1 MQINLSDLPSQIY
14 PFMNLW
20 GFNPIWPGL
29 SRRKDSQNLISWIKE
44 SNFSRCWLGRGCSLR
59 CPFCSNFFV
68 ELWVTKLRSKL
79 LYREHRKATFFVRR
93 RYPSRELH
101 LVYSHSGAHKS
112 VDSPIHYYFVLVKHS
127 FMWTAILLSVTPST
141 VDKPDS
147 IRKWRSTLN
156 QRWKFTSQQDEAQ
169 QFRLQWRKM
178 TWHRT
183 KRCEI
188 VSVYY
193 LAQSKLLTKKMLF

>member
-1 MQINLSDLPSQIY
+1 MQINLSDLSSQIY

-29 SRRKDSQNLISWIKE
+29 SRRKDSQNLMSWIKE

-68 ELWVTKLRSKL
+68 QLWVTKLRSKL
-79 LYREHRKATFFVRR
+79 LYRKHRKATFFVRR

-112 VDSPIHYYFVLVKHS
+112 VESPFHFYFVVVKHS
-127 FMWTAILLSVTPST
+127 FMWTAILLSVMPST
-141 VDKPDS
+141 VDKPGLN
-147 IRKWRSTLN
+147 KKMTLN
-156 QRWKFTSQQDEAQ
+156 SESALKVYLSARRGSAVPAAMTEDDLTQDEKVRNS
-169 QFRLQWRKM
+169 FRLLL
-178 TWHRT
+178 
-183 KRCEI
+183 
-188 VSVYY
+188 S
-193 LAQSKLLTKKMLF
+193 SK

>member
-1 MQINLSDLPSQIY
+1 MQIHLSDLSSQIY

-29 SRRKDSQNLISWIKE
+29 SRRKDSQNLMSWIKE

-68 ELWVTKLRSKL
+68 QLWVTKLRSKL
-79 LYREHRKATFFVRR
+79 LYRKHRKATFFVRR
-93 RYPSRELH
+93 RHPSRELH

-127 FMWTAILLSVTPST
+127 FMWTAILLSVMPST
-141 VDKPDS
+141 VDKPGLN
-147 IRKWRSTLN
+147 KKMTLN
-156 QRWKFTSQQDEAQ
+156 SESALKVYLSARRGSAVPAAMTEDDLTQDEKVRNS
-169 QFRLQWRKM
+169 FRLLL
-178 TWHRT
+178 
-183 KRCEI
+183 
-188 VSVYY
+188 S
-193 LAQSKLLTKKMLF
+193 SK

>member
-29 SRRKDSQNLISWIKE
+29 SRRKDSQNLMSWIKE

-68 ELWVTKLRSKL
+68 QLWVTKLRSKL
-79 LYREHRKATFFVRR
+79 LYRKHRKATFFVRR

-101 LVYSHSGAHKS
+101 LVHSHSGAHKS
-112 VDSPIHYYFVLVKHS
+112 VKSPIHFYFVLVKHS
-127 FMWTAILLSVTPST
+127 FMWTAILLSVMPST
-141 VDKPDS
+141 VDKPGLN
-147 IRKWRSTLN
+147 KKMTLN
-156 QRWKFTSQQDEAQ
+156 SESALKVYLSARRGSAVPAAMTEDDLTQDEKVRNS
-169 QFRLQWRKM
+169 FRLLL
-178 TWHRT
+178 
-183 KRCEI
+183 
-188 VSVYY
+188 S
-193 LAQSKLLTKKMLF
+193 SK

>member
-79 LYREHRKATFFVRR
+79 LYRKHRKATFFVRR

-127 FMWTAILLSVTPST
+127 FMWTAILLSVMPST
-141 VDKPDS
+141 VDKPGLN
-147 IRKWRSTLN
+147 KKMTLN
-156 QRWKFTSQQDEAQ
+156 SESALKVYLSARRGSAVSAAMTEDDLTQDEKVRNS
-169 QFRLQWRKM
+169 FRLLL
-178 TWHRT
+178 
-183 KRCEI
+183 
-188 VSVYY
+188 S
-193 LAQSKLLTKKMLF
+193 SK

>member
-1 MQINLSDLPSQIY
+1 MQINLNDLPSQIY

-79 LYREHRKATFFVRR
+79 LYRKHRKATFFVRR

-112 VDSPIHYYFVLVKHS
+112 VESPFHFYFVLVKHS
-127 FMWTAILLSVTPST
+127 FMWTAILLSVMPST
-141 VDKPDS
+141 VDKPGLN
-147 IRKWRSTLN
+147 KKMTLN
-156 QRWKFTSQQDEAQ
+156 SESALKVYLSARRGSAVPAAMTEDDLTQDEKVRNS
-169 QFRLQWRKM
+169 FRLLL
-178 TWHRT
+178 
-183 KRCEI
+183 
-188 VSVYY
+188 S
-193 LAQSKLLTKKMLF
+193 SK

>member
-20 GFNPIWPGL
+20 GFNPIWHGL

-44 SNFSRCWLGRGCSLR
+44 SNLNRCWLGRGCSLR

-79 LYREHRKATFFVRR
+79 LYRKHRKATFFVRR
-93 RYPSRELH
+93 RYPRRELH

-112 VDSPIHYYFVLVKHS
+112 VDSLIHYYFVLVKHS
-127 FMWTAILLSVTPST
+127 FMWTAILLSVMPST
-141 VDKPDS
+141 VDKPGLN
-147 IRKWRSTLN
+147 KKMTLN
-156 QRWKFTSQQDEAQ
+156 SESALKVYLSARRGSAVPAAMTEDDLTQDEKVRNS
-169 QFRLQWRKM
+169 FRLLL
-178 TWHRT
+178 
-183 KRCEI
+183 
-188 VSVYY
+188 S
-193 LAQSKLLTKKMLF
+193 SK

>member
-29 SRRKDSQNLISWIKE
+29 SRRKDSQNLMSWIKE

-68 ELWVTKLRSKL
+68 QLWVTKLRSKL
-79 LYREHRKATFFVRR
+79 LYRKHRKATFFVRR

-101 LVYSHSGAHKS
+101 LVHSHSGAHKS
-112 VDSPIHYYFVLVKHS
+112 VESPIHFYFVLVKHS
-127 FMWTAILLSVTPST
+127 FMWTAILLSVMPST
-141 VDKPDS
+141 VDKPGLN
-147 IRKWRSTLN
+147 KKMTLN
-156 QRWKFTSQQDEAQ
+156 SESALKVYLSARRGSAVPAAMTEDDLTQDEKVRNS
-169 QFRLQWRKM
+169 FRLLL
-178 TWHRT
+178 
-183 KRCEI
+183 
-188 VSVYY
+188 S
-193 LAQSKLLTKKMLF
+193 SK

>member
-29 SRRKDSQNLISWIKE
+29 SRRKDSQNLMSWIKE
-44 SNFSRCWLGRGCSLR
+44 SNFSRCWLGRDCFLR

-68 ELWVTKLRSKL
+68 QLWVTKLRSKL
-79 LYREHRKATFFVRR
+79 LYRKHRKATFFVRC

-112 VDSPIHYYFVLVKHS
+112 VESPIHYYFVLVKHS
-127 FMWTAILLSVTPST
+127 FMWTAILLSVMPST
-141 VDKPDS
+141 VDKPE
-147 IRKWRSTLN
+147 LN
-156 QRWKFTSQQDEAQ
+156 KKMALNSESALKVYLSARRGSAVPAAMTEDDLTQDEKVRNS
-169 QFRLQWRKM
+169 FRLLL
-178 TWHRT
+178 
-183 KRCEI
+183 
-188 VSVYY
+188 S
-193 LAQSKLLTKKMLF
+193 SK

>member
-1 MQINLSDLPSQIY
+1 MQINWSDLPNQIY

-79 LYREHRKATFFVRR
+79 LYRKHRKATFFVRR

-112 VDSPIHYYFVLVKHS
+112 VESPFHFYFVLVKHS
-127 FMWTAILLSVTPST
+127 FMWTAILLSVMPST
-141 VDKPDS
+141 VDKPGLN
-147 IRKWRSTLN
+147 KKMTLN
-156 QRWKFTSQQDEAQ
+156 SESALKVYLSARRGSAVPAAMTEDDLTQDEKVRNS
-169 QFRLQWRKM
+169 FRLLL
-178 TWHRT
+178 
-183 KRCEI
+183 
-188 VSVYY
+188 S
-193 LAQSKLLTKKMLF
+193 SK